1 MREKPVLQEG
11 WSKSS
16 DEDAE
21 LEVRRT
27 GAKLRH
33 FRGVA
38 VIVMEDALRLWK
50 EIWEALQDPRS
61 CEEILDAGEDGFE
74 RVSESNRTIVLE
86 KLHLLG
92 IQIDYARR
100 LCKGEIGSGPQQE
113 GDRKDG

>member
-1 MREKPVLQEG
+1 MHDKPVLREG
-11 WSKSS
+11 WTKTS

-21 LEVRRT
+21 LEVRRA
-27 GAKLRH
+27 GARLRH

-38 VIVMEDALRLWK
+38 VSVMDDALRLWK

-61 CEEILDAGEDGFE
+61 CEEILDAGEAGFE
-74 RVSESNRTIVLE
+74 RVPEANRTFVLE

-100 LCKGEIGSGPQQE
+100 LCKGEIGSGPQEE
-113 GDRKDG
+113 GDRKNG